1 MIRSLFL
8 TLCAAMCIHWAH
20 AEDGSRLWLPTE
32 SNGQPDQINLKH
44 SSPTLDIAADELRQ
58 FWHGQPVD
66 LILKRDKSL
75 KADGFSIRHTDK
87 GLTLSSPH
95 ETGLLYAAYHL
106 LRMQAAGETVND
118 TVVNPTYS
126 LRILNHWDNPDG
138 TIERGY
144 AGKSLWQSAST
155 GQC

>member
-32 SNGQPDQINLKH
+32 SNGQPAQINLKH
-44 SSPTLDIAADELRQ
+44 SSPTLDIAADELCQ

-87 GLTLSSPH
+87 G
-95 ETGLLYAAYHL
+95 
-106 LRMQAAGETVND
+106 RK
-118 TVVNPTYS
+118 NPPRTPC
-126 LRILNHWDNPDG
+126 N
-138 TIERGY
+138 
-144 AGKSLWQSAST
+144 AS
-155 GQC
+155 